1 MDADA
6 KAETRKA
13 ICVASTIIF
22 APSVVSPGGGCCSQ
36 PHPFTFRW
44 SMPTKKGPKS
54 PHSTKALE
62 EVTGREL
69 DAWVAAELDGYNGV
83 SKRPDGNY
91 QGNKGG
97 VKFVPDYRNPAAV
110 KALAAN
116 LTGGRRL
123 VLRTPT
129 GAVNVDNATPDL
141 CELANRALV
150 LESMFKRG
158 AVTQ

>member
-1 MDADA
+1 
-6 KAETRKA
+6 
-13 ICVASTIIF
+13 
-22 APSVVSPGGGCCSQ
+22 
-36 PHPFTFRW
+36 
-44 SMPTKKGPKS
+44 MPVKKGPKS

-91 QGNKGG
+91 EGNKGG
-97 VKFVPDYRNPAAV
+97 LKVVPEYRNPAAV
-110 KALAAN
+110 KALAAK

-123 VLRTPT
+123 VISTPA
-129 GAVNVDNATPDL
+129 GFVPVDNATADQ
-141 CELANRALV
+141 CALANRALV

-158 AVTQ
+158 VVVQ